1 MSIIKKLQKQIIKV
15 EEINK
20 DFCDMV
26 AEGCNADE
34 GDGQF
39 YNGVRIDE
47 DTILVL
53 STWYDRTSNSEDYF
67 HYSISRD
74 KLTPVDAE
82 MDEKYRDLF
91 EDCNMLDY
99 TDCFFIMGVEPI
111 AIGDSD
117 LLYGDEYND
126 TIVNLFDEPKCT
138 KCGSELEEEIW
149 KTPTTDY
156 EEYICSNEKCC
167 AVHTI
172 NIDTELDDDGE
183 RTGDIERYWDT
194 LDFSY
199 IWEQGLKKDEPKDEI
214 LDKAKA
220 LIKAI
225 DDNKWSLWEN
235 DIEIK
240 HDCILWYEDNYQLN
254 EDDVTGEWETEHK
267 NGIQKA
273 YKDLKNAME
282 ERK

>member
-67 HYSISRD
+67 HYSISKD
-74 KLTPVDAE
+74 KLISVDAE

-126 TIVNLFDEPKCT
+126 TIVNLF
-138 KCGSELEEEIW
+138 L
-149 KTPTTDY
+149 
-156 EEYICSNEKCC
+156 
-167 AVHTI
+167 
-172 NIDTELDDDGE
+172 
-183 RTGDIERYWDT
+183 
-194 LDFSY
+194 
-199 IWEQGLKKDEPKDEI
+199 
-214 LDKAKA
+214 
-220 LIKAI
+220 
-225 DDNKWSLWEN
+225 
-235 DIEIK
+235 EIK
-240 HDCILWYEDNYQLN
+240 LLAKRN
-254 EDDVTGEWETEHK
+254 
-267 NGIQKA
+267 
-273 YKDLKNAME
+273 
-282 ERK
+282 

>member
-67 HYSISRD
+67 HYSISKD
-74 KLTPVDAE
+74 KLISVDAE

-126 TIVNLFDEPKCT
+126 TIVNLFDEPKYRIFKT
-138 KCGSELEEEIW
+138 EKEFISFLRLNANEDATDEWLVNNSYQLGEWKKLDNGEILHRW
-149 KTPTTDY
+149 ESDGG
-156 EEYICSNEKCC
+156 
-167 AVHTI
+167 V
-172 NIDTELDDDGE
+172 DDD
-183 RTGDIERYWDT
+183 
-194 LDFSY
+194 
-199 IWEQGLKKDEPKDEI
+199 EPQDEI

-220 LIKAI
+220 LNY
-225 DDNKWSLWEN
+225 NK
-235 DIEIK
+235 
-240 HDCILWYEDNYQLN
+240 
-254 EDDVTGEWETEHK
+254 
-267 NGIQKA
+267 
-273 YKDLKNAME
+273 
-282 ERK
+282 

>member
-67 HYSISRD
+67 HYSISKD
-74 KLTPVDAE
+74 KLISVDAE

-126 TIVNLFDEPKCT
+126 TIVNLFDEPQDFDGHCPECDSDNLDNVSGGVEYT
-138 KCGSELEEEIW
+138 DMACDDCGH
-149 KTPTTDY
+149 KF
-156 EEYICSNEKCC
+156 
-167 AVHTI
+167 
-172 NIDTELDDDGE
+172 G
-183 RTGDIERYWDT
+183 IECKGWVI
-194 LDFSY
+194 S
-199 IWEQGLKKDEPKDEI
+199 
-214 LDKAKA
+214 
-220 LIKAI
+220 
-225 DDNKWSLWEN
+225 
-235 DIEIK
+235 
-240 HDCILWYEDNYQLN
+240 
-254 EDDVTGEWETEHK
+254 
-267 NGIQKA
+267 
-273 YKDLKNAME
+273 
-282 ERK
+282 